1 MAVFLVAIGAEVAGE
16 LERKTEKITLLS
28 FLFIFVFFQFL
39 REKCT
44 KKRENRWNRAFDTQ
58 MNNNINYLT
67 NFDCIAIIIVF
78 YIIIQASA
86 TLSFATFPVKSKTDK
101 KLRNH

>member
-44 KKRENRWNRAFDTQ
+44 KKRENR
-58 MNNNINYLT
+58 
-67 NFDCIAIIIVF
+67 
-78 YIIIQASA
+78 
-86 TLSFATFPVKSKTDK
+86 
-101 KLRNH
+101 